1 MVDGT
6 EWPFDQAP
14 DVAAITSA
22 HVMDEGLPIL
32 LVTHYEDDHSWGFQ
46 SGRPVTMAEA
56 MVVGMDS
63 IVRIDPTV
71 AEVAD
76 LPPGWTAERD
86 AVGAEWRRSPS
97 VWDDDEE

>member
-1 MVDGT
+1 MKNQKNSSNPT
-6 EWPFDQAP
+6 EMRMIWPFKQ
-14 DVAAITSA
+14 
-22 HVMDEGLPIL
+22 
-32 LVTHYEDDHSWGFQ
+32 
-46 SGRPVTMAEA
+46 PVTMAEA